1 VLSLIVVKCERGA
14 GVIRLEVPSTL
25 SHRDVALRTV
35 SAACKLLASNGAKS
49 DERDWSEF
57 RMHFVSAVSEAFN
70 NIVIH
75 GYRDRDMGTVRI
87 EIDLGQTS
95 MTVRMVD
102 FGASFD
108 LTRVAIPDLAKL
120 PESGLGIF
128 IIRSFM
134 DSVLYEPGQPNV
146 LILNKT
152 LYAPRQSDVKVASAG
167 ERR

>member
-1 VLSLIVVKCERGA
+1 M
-14 GVIRLEVPSTL
+14 IRLEIPGTL
-25 SHRDVALRTV
+25 SHRDVALRTI
-35 SAACKLLASNGAKS
+35 SAACKLLASGCAKA
-49 DERDWSEF
+49 DEKSWGEF

-75 GYRDRDMGTVRI
+75 GYRDRDLGTVRMEI
-87 EIDLGQTS
+87 ELGQST

-108 LTRVAIPDLAKL
+108 LTRIPVPDLAKL

-134 DSVLYEPGQPNV
+134 DSVLYEPGQPNI
-146 LILNKT
+146 LILSKS
-152 LYAPRQSDVKVASAG
+152 LYAARQSDARVAATG